1 VTGPAA
7 GFRGEAPLSRGQAL
21 MPGGQ
26 APLAPLLAA
35 RGLAC
40 AYGPR
45 TVLADFDL
53 AVPPGRVVALLG
65 ANGAGK
71 TTALRAFARL
81 HRPSAGRVLLGG
93 DDLWRL
99 APREAARRL
108 AYLPQGEEA
117 AGPLT
122 VEEAALLGRVP
133 HRGWLAP
140 YRAEDR
146 AAVAAVLARLGL
158 AGLADRPLDTL
169 SGGERRRALL
179 ARALVQQAEV
189 LVLDE
194 PTAHLDLRHQVE
206 LLELLRALAA
216 ERGLA
221 VVASFHDLNQA
232 ARTAD
237 ELVLLAEG
245 RVLARG
251 PAARV
256 LTAEH
261 LERAYGLAVE
271 IVADPVS
278 GVPLVVP
285 ARQPA
290 PPAAAADLPPS
301 NHFRG
306 PGLDRGRP

>member
-1 VTGPAA
+1 VTTGRVAIGPAA
-7 GFRGEAPLSRGQAL
+7 P
-21 MPGGQ
+21 
-26 APLAPLLAA
+26 PLLTAT
-35 RGLAC
+35 GVDC
-40 AYGPR
+40 AYGAR
-45 TVLADFDL
+45 TVVTGFDL
-53 AVPPGRVVALLG
+53 VVPAGRVVALLG

-71 TTALRAFARL
+71 TTALRALARL
-81 HRPSAGRVLLGG
+81 HRPAAGRVLLGG

-99 APREAARRL
+99 SPRSAARRL
-108 AYLPQGEEA
+108 AWLPQGDEA

-146 AAVAAVLARLGL
+146 EAVAAVLARLGL
-158 AGLADRPLDTL
+158 TDLADRPLATL

-179 ARALVQQAEV
+179 ARALVQEAEV

-206 LLELLRALAA
+206 LLELLRGLAD

-251 PAARV
+251 PAAEV
-256 LTAEH
+256 LTAAH

-271 IVADPVS
+271 IVADPAS
-278 GVPLVVP
+278 GLPLVVP

-290 PPAAAADLPPS
+290 AATSRPEPDDVAPAVHLPRS
-301 NHFRG
+301 LSR
-306 PGLDRGRP
+306 

>member
-1 VTGPAA
+1 VTAAAAFAGPA
-7 GFRGEAPLSRGQAL
+7 PW
-21 MPGGQ
+21 
-26 APLAPLLAA
+26 APLLAA
-35 RGLAC
+35 EGLRC
-40 AYGPR
+40 AYGAR

-71 TTALRAFARL
+71 TTALRALARL
-81 HRPSAGRVLLGG
+81 HRPAAGRVLLGG
-93 DDLWRL
+93 ADLWRL
-99 APREAARRL
+99 APRAAARRL
-108 AYLPQGEEA
+108 AFLPQGEEA

-140 YRAEDR
+140 YRADDR
-146 AAVAAVLARLGL
+146 AAVAAVLDRLGL
-158 AGLADRPLDTL
+158 AGLAGRPLDTL

-206 LLELLRALAA
+206 LIELLRALAG

-232 ARTAD
+232 ARAAD
-237 ELVLLAEG
+237 ELVLLAAG

-256 LTAEH
+256 LTPEH

-271 IVADPVS
+271 VVADPA
-278 GVPLVVP
+278 GGPPLVVP
-285 ARQPA
+285 ARQA
-290 PPAAAADLPPS
+290 APAASAS
-301 NHFRG
+301 QSSTH
-306 PGLDRGRP
+306 PGGRAVD

>member
-1 VTGPAA
+1 VRAAAASARSAPA
-7 GFRGEAPLSRGQAL
+7 
-21 MPGGQ
+21 PG
-26 APLAPLLAA
+26 APLLAA
-35 RGLAC
+35 EGLRC
-40 AYGPR
+40 AYGLR

-71 TTALRAFARL
+71 TTALRALARL
-81 HRPSAGRVLLGG
+81 HRPAAGRVLLGG

-99 APREAARRL
+99 APRAAARRL
-108 AYLPQGEEA
+108 AFLPQGEEA

-140 YRAEDR
+140 YRADDR
-146 AAVAAVLARLGL
+146 AAVAAVLDRLEL
-158 AGLADRPLDTL
+158 AGLAERPLDTL

-206 LLELLRALAA
+206 LIELLRALAG

-232 ARTAD
+232 ARAAD
-237 ELVLLAEG
+237 ELVLLAAG

-256 LTAEH
+256 LTPEH

-271 IVADPVS
+271 VVADPA
-278 GVPLVVP
+278 GGPPLVVP
-285 ARQPA
+285 ARQA
-290 PPAAAADLPPS
+290 APAAASPS
-301 NHFRG
+301 SIHPGG
-306 PGLDRGRP
+306 PAVD